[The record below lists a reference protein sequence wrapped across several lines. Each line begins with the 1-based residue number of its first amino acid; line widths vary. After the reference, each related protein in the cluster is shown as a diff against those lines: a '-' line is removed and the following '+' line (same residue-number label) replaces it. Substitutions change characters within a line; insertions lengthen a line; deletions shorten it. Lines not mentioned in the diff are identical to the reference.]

1 MTIAVGDSLPAAT
14 FKIMTSEGPADI
26 TTAEVFGGKKVVLFA
41 LPGAFTPTCHLN
53 HLPGF
58 LENYDTFMGKG
69 VDSIA
74 VVSVNDVFVMGAWEK
89 ETGGTGK
96 IQYLADGTCA
106 FTKAIGMDIDLSA
119 PGLGVRSK
127 RYAMIVDDGVV
138 KSINLEENPG
148 QATVSGAA
156 AVLELL

>member
-1 MTIAVGDSLPAAT
+1 MTIAVGDNLPAAT
-14 FKIMTSEGPADI
+14 FKIMTSEGPAE
-26 TTAEVFGGKKVVLFA
+26 TSTADVFAGKKVVLFA

-58 LENYDTFMGKG
+58 LENYDTIISKG

-89 ETGGTGK
+89 ETGGNGK
-96 IQYLADGTCA
+96 ILYLADGNCE
-106 FTKAIGMDIDLSA
+106 FTKAIGMDIYLDA
-119 PGLGVRSK
+119 PGFGIRSK